1 MVKTTKI
8 NKDLIVKE
16 ERNENGTRIS
26 VIDGDMEVLLSDIET
41 DDFYFSKWIND
52 ENYIVAYSRGSMA
65 NQMPLTIEG
74 AYNIVNKKLLDVTNE
89 RTKELLEFMVV
100 CKRGFSL
107 FQILAEINLN
117 DLGLLSKREQKELR
131 NYFTSGNRNIDQ
143 EEVREYI
150 LSAYPQLRKYA
161 ELQDK
166 LTLAK
171 YHAIEEELGE
181 LTYWLHSISQNLDF
195 NESVSTKKLK
205 K

>member
-8 NKDLIVKE
+8 NKDIIVKE
-16 ERNENGTRIS
+16 EKNENNTRIS
-26 VIDGDMEVLLSDIET
+26 VIDGDIEVLLSDVET
-41 DDFYFSKWIND
+41 DDFYFSRWIND
-52 ENYIVAYSRGSMA
+52 ENYIVAYSRGSMV
-65 NQMPLTIEG
+65 NQMPLSNDG
-74 AYNIVNKKLLDVTNE
+74 AYSITNKKLLDLTNE
-89 RTKELLEFMVV
+89 KTKKLLEFMVV

-117 DLGLLSKREQKELR
+117 DLGLLSKREQKELE

-150 LSAYPQLRKYA
+150 LRVYPQLKKYA
-161 ELQDK
+161 ELKDK
-166 LTLAK
+166 LTMAK
-171 YHAIEEELGE
+171 YHEIEEDLGE

-195 NESVSTKKLK
+195 NESVSSKKLK